1 MRMAIPELHINP
13 IDRIIK
19 TVTGDLASVFID
31 FVPARQEDLAG
42 PQDYGCEK
50 SRLLHR
56 IG

>member
-31 FVPARQEDLAG
+31 FVPARQG
-42 PQDYGCEK
+42 RPGRP
-50 SRLLHR
+50 SRLR
-56 IG
+56 M